1 MAKFSPDGKYVA
13 CAVGRLLQVRGT
25 LNVTGQAC
33 RGGGSS
39 AEPLLARCLL
49 CSTAAHAP
57 LCMPPIHQPVRV
69 ANQQVWKAPGLDKS
83 VSPMELHRT
92 YGQCHTDITT
102 VDWSADSCWLAVGGK
117 DLSARVFSM
126 QPIEGYRPPT
136 LSGHREPLVAGGC
149 SRVWRSMHACMHV
162 LTACIPAAWRLW
174 LRVRR
179 QSPRAPA
186 AASAAAADAA
196 SACFIAS
203 ASCSALHD
211 A

>member
-149 SRVWRSMHACMHV
+149 SRVWRSMHACMH
-162 LTACIPAAWRLW
+162 ACPDCLHPCC
-174 LRVRR
+174 L
-179 QSPRAPA
+179 APLVE
-186 AASAAAADAA
+186 SAAAVP
-196 SACFIAS
+196 SRPC
-203 ASCSALHD
+203 CCLCCCR
-211 A
+211 